1 MSLAKTI
8 SVLLVEDHV
17 VVRQSLSKLLVADG
31 HCAVVGE
38 ARTGRE
44 AVELAAKLRPDVI
57 LLDIA
62 LPELNGLSAMRQ
74 ILAADPTARFLVLS
88 AHSDHVYVERMISAG
103 AIGFLEKQ
111 TSAAI
116 LIDAIHQVAQG
127 KAYFS
132 PVIAKRLGARKN
144 YSGDRHDLR
153 KHNNSSLT
161 PRENEVLQLVA
172 EGQSNKQAAALLGIS
187 VKTVEKHR
195 QHLMNKLD
203 LHETAGLTRYAM
215 VHGIIESSVRITII

>member
-1 MSLAKTI
+1 MSAVKII

-17 VVRQSLSKLLVADG
+17 VVRQSLSKLLIADG

-44 AVELAAKLRPDVI
+44 AIELAAKLRPDVI

-62 LPELNGLSAMRQ
+62 LPELNGLSAMRR
-74 ILAADPTARFLVLS
+74 ILAVDPTAKFLVLS
-88 AHSDHVYVERMISAG
+88 AHSDQIYVERMISAG

-116 LIDAIHQVAQG
+116 LIEAIHQVAQG
-127 KAYFS
+127 KAFFS
-132 PVIAKRLGARKN
+132 PAITKRISTKKN
-144 YSGDRHDLR
+144 RSGDRHDLR
-153 KHNNSSLT
+153 KHDNRSLT
-161 PRENEVLQLVA
+161 PRENEVLQLIA
-172 EGQSNKQAAALLGIS
+172 EGHSNKQAATLLGIS
-187 VKTVEKHR
+187 FKTVEKHR

-203 LHETAGLTRYAM
+203 IHETAGLTRYAM
-215 VHGIIESSVRITII
+215 LHGIIESSVRITII